1 MNRRL
6 LGASAIVAAMD
17 RARFVLRAHAVLRK
31 VKACCAWALFAC
43 TALAHGADFGTPGGP
58 MPANIGAIADVLRQ
72 DRPDMELLISYGTS
86 KGGSAGHLALA
97 LRDPAHRDDLVYSA
111 NFYADRSRKHEQGFY
126 NADLMVAVPRLEYL
140 YGTRS
145 SLGDKASFGLD
156 FGEVYKRS
164 VIGIRVYGVPA
175 AERQALADF
184 FQRINDD
191 YRRQA
196 RDTEYHDGEV
206 KYDYLRLNCAKT
218 IGAGFR
224 FGAGYQDLE
233 VTSAP
238 ILSRRQVVAA
248 ANANIPT
255 EMAMKL
261 VEAWH
266 ARGYGLDV
274 VLYQKYAGST
284 YVDPETELAFKD
296 LPNRFPSVLSRD
308 FRREQGRYE
317 DFDNLYAMYLL
328 YNLAKYSVTV
338 NEATNLPQINRSKTP
353 MAYKEA
359 AALAQRDA
367 LADSENYLRG
377 LPVMPKGTGFED
389 TSGSTPLNNP
399 TK

>member
-1 MNRRL
+1 VPKNEYL
-6 LGASAIVAAMD
+6 
-17 RARFVLRAHAVLRK
+17 
-31 VKACCAWALFAC
+31 
-43 TALAHGADFGTPGGP
+43 FGT
-58 MPANIGAIADVLRQ
+58 Q
-72 DRPDMELLISYGTS
+72 
-86 KGGSAGHLALA
+86 
-97 LRDPAHRDDLVYSA
+97 
-111 NFYADRSRKHEQGFY
+111 
-126 NADLMVAVPRLEYL
+126 
-140 YGTRS
+140 S

-164 VIGIRVYGVPA
+164 VIGVRVYGVPDA
-175 AERQALADF
+175 DKQSLQAYL
-184 FQRINDD
+184 QRINDD
-191 YRRQA
+191 YRRRA

-224 FGAGYQDLE
+224 FGAGYSDLD

-238 ILSRRQVVAA
+238 ILSRRRLVAA

-274 VLYQKYAGST
+274 VLYKKYSGSNF
-284 YVDPETELAFKD
+284 VEPGETVPFKD

-308 FRREQGRYE
+308 FRSEPGRYE

-328 YNLAKYSVTV
+328 YNLAKYSVRV
-338 NEATNLPQINRSKTP
+338 DEAGQSLEIDVRKQP
-353 MAYKEA
+353 MAYGEA
-359 AALAQRDA
+359 AARAKRDA

-377 LPVMPKGTGFED
+377 LPVSPRGTAVD
-389 TSGSTPLNNP
+389 
-399 TK
+399 